1 MGETPQLYRLGVSLF
16 FSTILPISVIGI
28 MNIVILSL
36 IGRTFIRRKRGEK
49 AGKEE
54 SYLNLFSL
62 LIVFNVG
69 MVTAMLID

>member
-1 MGETPQLYRLGVSLF
+1 
-16 FSTILPISVIGI
+16 

-49 AGKEE
+49 VGKEE

-62 LIVFNVG
+62 LFVFNVG
-69 MVTAMLID
+69 MVIALLID